1 MSAPSVRWR
10 IAVLDDDD
18 RHMFWA
24 SESFAHELVREHKV
38 TLIRRNNRTV
48 ALRSVAGAREE
59 ILELA
64 GRGTALGGTSY
75 THHHET
81 PENPPKVWTLKR
93 LCRDQKLYNGVLLS
107 LHEQAKLEKTA

>member
-1 MSAPSVRWR
+1 MSAASVRWR

-64 GRGTALGGTSY
+64 GRGTALGGTRY
-75 THHHET
+75 VHRYET
-81 PENPPKVWTLKR
+81 PENPPGVWMFNKR
-93 LCRDQKLYNGVLLS
+93 VLAS
-107 LHEQAKLEKTA
+107 LHGIRYSTAG